1 VDAADCSEPFLI
13 GLINC
18 VFALGSVPA
27 DGGTGRDRAAEIYD
41 RYAAV
46 LYSQALL
53 ILGDERMA
61 EQVACDVI
69 LDELTGP
76 AVPREG
82 ADAASRMA
90 VSVLRRCQAL
100 LASGS
105 WPDQAATYRP
115 PGTGTA
121 RISWRDFLTS
131 KEREVLGLVLFGG
144 LDSRQAARQLAIP
157 ARQAAALLRT
167 ALTGLPGR
175 PSRSCCGK

>member
-1 VDAADCSEPFLI
+1 LI
-13 GLINC
+13 GLINR
-18 VFALGSVPA
+18 VSAPGSVPA
-27 DGGTGRDRAAEIYD
+27 DVATGRDRAAEIYD
-41 RYAAV
+41 RYAAA

-53 ILGDERMA
+53 ILGDKQLA

-69 LDELTGP
+69 LDELTEP
-76 AVPREG
+76 AVPRED
-82 ADAASRMA
+82 ADAASRLA

-105 WPDQAATYRP
+105 WPDQAAPGRR

-131 KEREVLGLVLFGG
+131 KEREVLGLVVFGG

-157 ARQAAALLRT
+157 ARQAAALLRA

-175 PSRSCCGK
+175 PSRSCCGRWRP

>member
-1 VDAADCSEPFLI
+1 LI

-105 WPDQAATYRP
+105 WPDQAATCRP

-167 ALTGLPGR
+167 ALAGLPGR
-175 PSRSCCGK
+175 PSRSCCGKWRP